1 MSRKYLCDNC
11 GAEFDCLEYYDEETE
26 TNRDNLWTFGATL
39 TSNISREPPYYGKIG
54 EYCRDCSNKLQKL
67 IKEGF

>member
-11 GAEFDCLEYYDEETE
+11 GAEFDCLEFYDEEAQA
-26 TNRDNLWTFGATL
+26 NRDTLWTFGISLA
-39 TSNISREPPYYGKIG
+39 SNIHKAYYSKIG

>member
-11 GAEFDCLEYYDEETE
+11 GAEFDSLDVYDEKIDYQI
-26 TNRDNLWTFGATL
+26 NRLWTFG
-39 TSNISREPPYYGKIG
+39 ISESSILHKPCYSKIG

-67 IKEGF
+67 VKEGF